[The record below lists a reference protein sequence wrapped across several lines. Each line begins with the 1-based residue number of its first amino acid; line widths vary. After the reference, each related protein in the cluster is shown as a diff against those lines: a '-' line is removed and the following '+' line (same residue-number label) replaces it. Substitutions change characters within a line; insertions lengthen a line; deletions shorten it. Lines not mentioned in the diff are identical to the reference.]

1 MNTLHNQISPSRL
14 RRGGIWLFQAVALAL
29 LLSLA
34 LPARADE
41 RGIKVRV
48 APAYPELAK
57 RMRISGVV
65 RVEATVDSDG
75 QVSQVKAVSGNR
87 ALCPAA
93 EDAVR
98 KWRFA
103 PADAQSTVTVEITFT
118 LAQ

>member
-1 MNTLHNQISPSRL
+1 
-14 RRGGIWLFQAVALAL
+14 
-29 LLSLA
+29 
-34 LPARADE
+34 
-41 RGIKVRV
+41 
-48 APAYPELAK
+48 
-57 RMRISGVV
+57 
-65 RVEATVDSDG
+65 VDPDG
-75 QVSQVKAVSGNR
+75 QVSQAKAVSGNR